1 MSGKPTGEWNRK
13 KILRTA
19 LGLLLFWTISAAILF
34 VPLAGWTSADVTTGQ
49 HAGYPDLQPR
59 VYDMSR
65 ENTIQFA
72 QAAIARQ
79 TGWKVVKTDTGQGIL
94 EATAPGFPS
103 PSDITITVTP
113 EAQTSSVTIR
123 SRSRFGFAD
132 LGANARHIRA
142 LQAAM
147 DDKLPRLK

>member
-1 MSGKPTGEWNRK
+1 MPGKATGGWNRK

-19 LGLLLFWTISAAILF
+19 LGILLFWTVSAAIFF
-34 VPLAGWTSADVTTGQ
+34 VPPAGWTSTDVTTGE
-49 HAGYPDLQPR
+49 HSGYPDLQPR

-79 TGWKVVKTDTGQGIL
+79 TGWKVVKADPVQGTI
-94 EATAPGFPS
+94 EATAPGFPA
-103 PSDITITVTP
+103 PSDVTITVTP
-113 EAQTSSVTIR
+113 EAQTSGVTIR

-132 LGANARHIRA
+132 LGANARYIRA
-142 LQAAM
+142 IQATM